1 MTQVKL
7 IKREEGTRQEKPSPL
22 KTATPHAT
30 VQEWVRQYQTA
41 KTNNA
46 RATFAAL
53 FVTARIG

>member
-7 IKREEGTRQEKPSPL
+7 IKREEGARQEKQSPP

-30 VQEWVRQYQTA
+30 VQEWVKQYQTA

-53 FVTARIG
+53 FVAARTG